1 MVTAAGIYVFLLG
14 LASGT
19 ALLTMS
25 AFRRVSPR
33 WLKWLLLFTGVLMIG
48 RYVTLALY
56 TTIDAPQRFPS
67 WLKHCWLF
75 SSVGLTLPG
84 VMAIDQLLRHPGMS
98 PKKLLTW
105 FSPFLA
111 AYTAVILFGPLTPVP
126 DRVVGWTLTLA
137 PEWTGALLV
146 VQAAFVV
153 GFVGI
158 CVMLVRKIPSPPI
171 RSALVGLALAY
182 IYLGADGVLVAL
194 GRWYFRPFLLSEVF
208 AMLAL
213 WRAYDISAALNN

>member
-1 MVTAAGIYVFLLG
+1 MVTAASIYVFLLG
-14 LASGT
+14 LASGA

-25 AFRRVSPR
+25 AFRHVSPR

-56 TTIDAPQRFPS
+56 TTTDAPQRFPS
-67 WLKHCWLF
+67 WLKHGWLL

-111 AYTAVILFGPLTPVP
+111 VYAAVILFGPLTPVP
-126 DRVVGWTLTLA
+126 DRVVGWTLTLT
-137 PEWTGALLV
+137 PEWKGALSV

-153 GFVGI
+153 GFVGL
-158 CVMLVRKIPSPPI
+158 CSMLVRKIPSPPI

-182 IYLGADGVLVAL
+182 LYLGVDGVLVAL
-194 GRWYFRPFLLSEVF
+194 GCWYFRPFLFSELLTL
-208 AMLAL
+208 LAL
-213 WRAYDISAALNN
+213 WRAYDTAASQI